1 MANNFSRDRP
11 LNVFSIKPMT
21 TAPEWIARS
30 VSRLRTAVPPT
41 DKTADKSSKA
51 ALDKT
56 VTDVVA
62 KVAVPR
68 STHERLQATLR
79 RGNEALSPR
88 ALRRLLADLQEVVAP
103 RVSEVEG
110 GARAQAVAQWYAQA
124 EPEERRDMW
133 LLMSEQ
139 FAPDATRFKSA
150 RLRYEAAAG
159 TEEEGQ
165 AEIHLRRAMVSPR

>member
-1 MANNFSRDRP
+1 MANNFCRERP

-30 VSRLRTAVPPT
+30 VSRLRGSRAAEGAPTA
-41 DKTADKSSKA
+41 AQA
-51 ALDKT
+51 
-56 VTDVVA
+56 A
-62 KVAVPR
+62 KVEVER

-110 GARAQAVAQWYAQA
+110 GARAQAVAQW
-124 EPEERRDMW
+124 
-133 LLMSEQ
+133 
-139 FAPDATRFKSA
+139 
-150 RLRYEAAAG
+150 
-159 TEEEGQ
+159 
-165 AEIHLRRAMVSPR
+165 

>member
-1 MANNFSRDRP
+1 MANNFSRARP

-30 VSRLRTAVPPT
+30 VSRLRGSRAAEGAPTA
-41 DKTADKSSKA
+41 AQA
-51 ALDKT
+51 
-56 VTDVVA
+56 A
-62 KVAVPR
+62 KVEVER

-110 GARAQAVAQWYAQA
+110 GARAQAVAQWYAQGKIRPA
-124 EPEERRDMW
+124 IDRTMP
-133 LLMSEQ
+133 MSQ
-139 FAPDATRFKSA
+139 LPAAFAHMGA
-150 RLRYEAAAG
+150 RAVIGKLV
-159 TEEEGQ
+159 
-165 AEIHLRRAMVSPR
+165 LVN